1 MVQGSVYDVV
11 LDLRKDSPSY
21 GQWFGVELSSKN
33 QTQLYIP
40 KGFAHGYSV
49 QSETALVHYKV
60 DAPYV
65 PAAEKGVRF
74 DDPDLGIDW
83 GVSSPVVSDKDLQ
96 LPLLQNLES

>member
-1 MVQGSVYDVV
+1 
-11 LDLRKDSPSY
+11 
-21 GQWFGVELSSKN
+21 
-33 QTQLYIP
+33 
-40 KGFAHGYSV
+40 
-49 QSETALVHYKV
+49 LVHYKV

-74 DDPDLGIDW
+74 DDPALGIDW